1 MLVTTAAPG
10 LAISDTCRACACACD
25 EDDIIAIII
34 SIISIMAAINI
45 SPASSPVILDN
56 PPQIGD
62 QYLALSV
69 LDCVMNETLRIK
81 IPFVLYYTN
90 QLVGAII
97 SALGSHLH
105 LIPLVNKHPNSHE
118 IMVTLDV
125 NDMTWT

>member
-1 MLVTTAAPG
+1 MPAYLILT
-10 LAISDTCRACACACD
+10 
-25 EDDIIAIII
+25 III
-34 SIISIMAAINI
+34 GIISIMASINI
-45 SPASSPVILDN
+45 NPGASPVILYN

-62 QYLALSV
+62 QHLASSV
-69 LDCVMNETLRIK
+69 LDCVADETLRIK